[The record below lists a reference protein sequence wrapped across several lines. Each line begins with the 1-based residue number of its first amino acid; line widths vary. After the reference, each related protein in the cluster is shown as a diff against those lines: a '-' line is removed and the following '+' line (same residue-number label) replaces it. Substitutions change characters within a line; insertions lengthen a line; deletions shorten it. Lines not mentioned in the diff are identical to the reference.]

1 MEFLKFKI
9 KRPKWNLR
17 KILSSGPERYW
28 TGFLLC
34 ILLLAVLTLVFDWR
48 VFQKFSPAGLSP
60 STENLEMPILNRAAL
75 ERTWVELEAREQ
87 SLKDYLEGPPL
98 ADPS

>member
-1 MEFLKFKI
+1 MDFLKFKI
-9 KRPKWNLR
+9 KRPKWDLR

-48 VFQKFSPAGLSP
+48 VFQKFSPPDLISSP
-60 STENLEMPILNRAAL
+60 ENLEMPVLNRAAL
-75 ERTWVELEAREQ
+75 ERTWGELEAREQ
-87 SLKDYLEGPPL
+87 SLKDYLGGPPL